1 MLPQSKTR
9 GDKIMIEITDEYIK
23 DGKLDKEAPA
33 RLGADVVEIEDDKIT
48 LGTIYLTSHK
58 TIV

>member
-1 MLPQSKTR
+1 
-9 GDKIMIEITDEYIK
+9 MIEITDEYIK